1 MSEFLQNVF
10 NALFVVATIL
20 EQITFEINSVTIS
33 FMDTV
38 IYSALISLIVTSIR
52 GASKNG
58 LFTLSS
64 NKKENL
70 DNLEG

>member
-52 GASKNG
+52 GVSKDG